1 MPFDVALDDDDDLP
15 IRTRHISGT
24 DLVLQRVRIRLRTF
38 LGEWILDQFQG
49 LDYLGFTQQKPP
61 NVVEITNLVRR
72 EIETTPGVDR
82 VENFDGQF
90 VNTTTVNPTIRI
102 TGDVILTGEESVAI
116 LAAIGLT
123 AGNSTPAVISF
134 QRSGAIAAA

>member
-1 MPFDVALDDDDDLP
+1 MPFDVALDDDGDLP
-15 IRTRHISGT
+15 IRTRHISGA
-24 DLVLQRVRIRLRTF
+24 DVVLQRVGIRLRTF

-49 LDYLGFTQQKPP
+49 LDYLGWTQQKPP

-82 VENFDGQF
+82 VENLDGQF
-90 VNTTTVNPTIRI
+90 VHVTTVNATLRI
-102 TGDVILTGEESVAI
+102 TGDVILVGEEAVAI

-123 AGNSTPAVISF
+123 GGNSTPAVISF
-134 QRSGAIAAA
+134 QRSGAIAAF